1 MAGSLTMK
9 LTCETL
15 SPYCGGQN
23 IMCFYV
29 FGCCPWALSS
39 LDKGAAGLY
48 TQQTITAKLRFT

>member
-1 MAGSLTMK
+1 MK

-15 SPYCGGQN
+15 LPYCGGRN
-23 IMCFYV
+23 IMRFYV